1 MFERTI
7 LQSSAKLQSSQVR
20 YGGGVITEP
29 SLRDRKKAATRTALS
44 DAAARLARA
53 LGIEC
58 VTADAI
64 ASEAGVSTRTF
75 HNYFSSKEEAVL
87 ASFEETV
94 ALWIEALAA
103 RPADEPILDVLED
116 LVVEIVSDSGSSV
129 KEKVNIWM
137 LSDSSPALYRD
148 AADMHQRINRAVTRA
163 LAERTGTDAE
173 RDLYPTLLLGVVAG
187 ACKSVI
193 DIWSGGKSEASS
205 PEELVHDAFRQI
217 RAGLPAPPPRP

>member
-1 MFERTI
+1 M
-7 LQSSAKLQSSQVR
+7 
-20 YGGGVITEP
+20 
-29 SLRDRKKAATRTALS
+29 
-44 DAAARLARA
+44 
-53 LGIEC
+53 
-58 VTADAI
+58 
-64 ASEAGVSTRTF
+64 
-75 HNYFSSKEEAVL
+75 
-87 ASFEETV
+87 

-148 AADMHQRINRAVTRA
+148 AADMHQRINRAVARA

-173 RDLYPTLLLGVVAG
+173 QDLYPTLLLGVVAG